1 MNLLDLG
8 IVAVF
13 ALFALIGWHNGFF
26 LSMLNTAGFFVSWL
40 LGLLFSPLAANA
52 ILSNVGLSNAML
64 YYTEGAELVA
74 NVELRRLAVSQ
85 LSGENLNSILASAN
99 LPVPLDTLIA
109 KNMAGEVF
117 AEKGIT
123 TVGDYFNQTI
133 VNFTVNVIAFLIVFL
148 IVRVI
153 LSFVLH
159 GVDYTVRL
167 PVLKH
172 FDGPLGAGFGVV
184 RGFFALFVI
193 FMVVPTIL
201 VALPF
206 PAVREYID
214 SSFLGPFFTGSNF
227 LLSFIRGVI

>member
-8 IVAVF
+8 IAAFFV
-13 ALFALIGWHNGFF
+13 LFALIGWYNGFF

-40 LGLLFSPLAANA
+40 LGLLLSPLAANA
-52 ILSNVGLSNAML
+52 ILSNETLASAML

-74 NVELRRLAVSQ
+74 DVEMRRLAVSQ
-85 LSGENLNSILASAN
+85 LSSENLNAILSSAN
-99 LPVPLDTLIA
+99 LPAPLDTLVA

-117 AEKGIT
+117 ADQGIT
-123 TVGDYFNQTI
+123 TVGEYFNQTI
-133 VNFTVNVIAFLIVFL
+133 VNFTVNVAAFLIVFL
-148 IVRVI
+148 IVRVFI
-153 LSFVLH
+153 AFVLH

-172 FDGPLGAGFGVV
+172 FDGPLGAAFGVV

-193 FMVVPTIL
+193 FMVVPTLL

-206 PAVREYID
+206 PSVREYID
-214 SSFLGPFFTGSNF
+214 ASFLGPFFAGSNF
-227 LLSFIRGVI
+227 LLSFIRGVV